1 MKLTKLLCLLLLVA
15 AAYWSI
21 RSLMPSYQENKPV
34 ATDHFSVDRA
44 LKHVEEISVA
54 PHAVGFKA
62 HATVRAY
69 ITKALKEMGLEV
81 TIQEGKTI
89 GDWGNLSN
97 AVNII
102 SKIPGTNPN
111 GKALLLLSHYD
122 SNPHSSYGASDAGS
136 GVATILEGVRAF
148 LENKKE
154 PKNDIIIVFTD
165 AEELGLNGANLFV
178 TQHPWAKNVGL
189 VLNFEARGSGGPSY
203 MLIETNRKNAKL
215 IREFTRANPKYPVA
229 NSLLYSIY
237 KMLPNDTDL
246 TVFREKADIDGFNF
260 AFIDDHFDYHT
271 ALDTYDRLDRNT
283 LAHQGS
289 YLIPLLDYFSQA
301 DLTDIKSLTD
311 YIYFNFPIFGL
322 VSYPF
327 DWIWPMFILACILFV
342 AILIHGLKNKSIGLK
357 GLWLGFV
364 PLIIVL
370 LINGLAGYISWPALK
385 WWYPWYQDMLHGFT
399 YNGHLYIFIMA
410 IFSLSVCLLVYN
422 RFKKVGTASLL
433 VAPMF
438 LWLVVCAML
447 SSYLE
452 GASFFIIPVF
462 GTLAAWYVV
471 TNQKEPSPFLL
482 VFLALPAVFIFV
494 PFIQMFPVGLGLK
507 LLVASTLFTT
517 LLYFLLLPFF
527 GLLKHKKRYMVIGV
541 VLFFVFGIKAHIKS
555 GYNSECPKPN
565 SLLYVYNADTQKAN
579 WATYDNV
586 LSEWNQQ
593 FLKTENPNDS
603 TSALNIISSKYNTK
617 FTHTAEA
624 PIKSLKSPEIMV
636 VQDTVIGSLRK
647 LNICVTHQREVNRL
661 EVFTNKTPIKNA
673 VINGQSI
680 TEDFLEKRNSGRLF
694 THYISNNDFTEIEL
708 TIENHSPL
716 ELTFYE
722 ASNDLLSNPLFTVP
736 KRPAENI
743 PMPFVLNDAILL
755 IKSITIE

>member
-1 MKLTKLLCLLLLVA
+1 MKLTKIFCLLLLVA

-21 RSLMPSYQENKPV
+21 RSLMPSYQENEQVTPDK
-34 ATDHFSVDRA
+34 FSVDRA
-44 LKHVEEISVA
+44 LRHVEEISVA

-62 HATVRAY
+62 HTTVRAY
-69 ITKALKEMGLEV
+69 LTKALKEMGLEV

-97 AVNII
+97 AVNVI

-111 GKALLLLSHYD
+111 GKSLLLLSHYD

-136 GVATILEGVRAF
+136 GVATILEGVRSF
-148 LENKKE
+148 LEKKRK

-178 TQHPWAKNVGL
+178 TQHPWAKDIGL

-215 IREFTRANPKYPVA
+215 IREFTKAHPKYPVA

-271 ALDTYDRLDRNT
+271 ALDTYERLDRNT

-289 YLIPLLDYFSQA
+289 YLTPLLDHFSQA
-301 DLTDIKSLTD
+301 DLTDVKSLTD

-433 VAPMF
+433 VAPIF

-527 GLLKHKKRYMVIGV
+527 GLLKHKKRYAVIGV

-555 GYNSECPKPN
+555 GYNSERPKPN

-593 FLKTENPNDS
+593 FLKTENANES

-624 PIKSLKSPEIMV
+624 PLKSLKSPEIMV
-636 VQDTVIGSLRK
+636 VQDTVVGSHRK

-661 EVFTNKTPIKNA
+661 EVYTNKMSIKNA
-673 VINGQSI
+673 VINGQSL
-680 TEDFLEKRNSGRLF
+680 TKEFLEKRTSGRLF
-694 THYISNNDFTEIEL
+694 TYYISSNDFTEIEL
-708 TIENHSPL
+708 TIENNSPL

-736 KRPAENI
+736 KRPTENI